1 MKFNLNEDG
10 SKYMRF
16 IAWNQIWLRSSQMNP
31 GTMIAGK
38 RQQLEPILATD
49 VCVFWLIPNFLK
61 IHDCYPLW
69 YKQPLLMVELQG
81 VLEQRYGAGKKP
93 GLFSRCME

>member
-16 IAWNQIWLRSSQMNP
+16 IAWNQIWLFQMNP
-31 GTMIAGK
+31 GTMIGGK

-49 VCVFWLIPNFLK
+49 VCAF
-61 IHDCYPLW
+61 
-69 YKQPLLMVELQG
+69 
-81 VLEQRYGAGKKP
+81 
-93 GLFSRCME
+93 GLFQISKDS